1 MNNISLIKEFIKKD
15 NEDKLII
22 NQLSEEVGIFY
33 KGIITYFCEEMKI
46 KIVQDQKQEHIET
59 ENLFEEI
66 KIQLYYSNNKTIIE
80 NILKRKGKVIIISDY
95 KTFKYFMKSILSVN
109 GYAYY
114 RDLKYFL
121 NNELNIDNSDILDFC
136 KVCPQ
141 LAFSEISK
149 YLVNSEG
156 YIKENLIK
164 EDNNFILAI
173 RKELYSLKMDKNN
186 FKSIYENIKSEA
198 RYKKFSFLTF

>member
-46 KIVQDQKQEHIET
+46 KIVQDQKQEHIEI

-66 KIQLYYSNNKTIIE
+66 KIQLHYSNNKTIIE
-80 NILKRKGKVIIISDY
+80 NILKRKAKVIIISDY

-114 RDLKYFL
+114 KDLKYFI

-136 KVCPQ
+136 RACPQ
-141 LAFSEISK
+141 LTFSEISK

-173 RKELYSLKMDKNN
+173 RKELYNLKMDKNN
-186 FKSIYENIKSEA
+186 FKSIYENLKSEA